1 MKNEVRPI
9 DANELERKI
18 REYMR
23 SLPASTARIMEYHKV
38 LSMLGD
44 EGQTPTLQLGCNIVA
59 TGEPLTLEQLRGM
72 EGKPVFMQMIGEPKT
87 GRWVIVDYADT
98 EHPDKT
104 LYTKEGVTYSDYGKH
119 FVAYTYPPTHI
130 DREAWEPCAKC
141 VGCGNCYYFLHD
153 DDEYPCNKCLK
164 ESTDKNQYPRF
175 EPIGFCKHCGR
186 PLTEEAWAELE
197 KRRRG

>member
-1 MKNEVRPI
+1 MKNEIRPI
-9 DANELERKI
+9 DANALAQKI
-18 REYMR
+18 REYMGDFPNAKTR
-23 SLPASTARIMEYHKV
+23 LATCRVV

-44 EGQTPTLQLGCNIVA
+44 EGQTPTLQLGCNIAA

-130 DREAWEPCAKC
+130 DREAW
-141 VGCGNCYYFLHD
+141 GC
-153 DDEYPCNKCLK
+153 E
-164 ESTDKNQYPRF
+164 
-175 EPIGFCKHCGR
+175 
-186 PLTEEAWAELE
+186 
-197 KRRRG
+197 